1 MSGSEAIWGRNVVL
15 SALESQRPINKILI
29 ASGGHGR
36 ELALIRELAR
46 AQGIPVEETDRRR
59 LDELAGGGSRH
70 QGVLAL
76 TAPRP
81 YVEVADLLEKARQ
94 AGEPPLI
101 LLLAHVEDPR
111 NLGAA
116 ARSAAAAGA
125 HGLIIPSRRAAQVT
139 AAAEK
144 TAAGALSFLPVA
156 RVRNLAH
163 CLAELKAEG
172 LWAVGADMDGETVY
186 YEADLT
192 GPIVVVVGGEDKGL
206 GPLLKRECDLTV
218 RIPLVGP
225 VPSLNTAV
233 AASLLLYEILRQRR
247 SRTSA
252 KR

>member
-1 MSGSEAIWGRNVVL
+1 MSANEAIWGRNVVL

-46 AQGIPVEETDRRR
+46 EQGIPLEEADRRR
-59 LDELAGGGSRH
+59 LDDLAGGGRH

-76 TAPRP
+76 VAPRP
-81 YVEVADLLEKARQ
+81 YAEVGDLLEKARR
-94 AGEPPLI
+94 AGEPPLL
-101 LLLAHVEDPR
+101 LLLAYVEDPR

-125 HGLIIPSRRAAQVT
+125 HGLIIPARRAAQVT

-156 RVRNLAH
+156 RVGNLAR

-186 YEADLT
+186 YDADLT
-192 GPIVVVVGGEDKGL
+192 GPVVVVVGGEDKGL

-247 SRTSA
+247 ARTCA
-252 KR
+252 EG